1 MMKRAVCMILVVGL
15 LFVSVSSCLAESTA
29 DVLNGFANLMNSMA
43 NLAQAINEP
52 EETPEPKSV

>member
-1 MMKRAVCMILVVGL
+1 MMKRAVCMMLVAGL

-43 NLAQAINEP
+43 NLAQALNEP
-52 EETPEPKSV
+52 E